1 MHILK
6 RGFFAAISA
15 VKNSHPG
22 DYSSWTAE
30 NQTVHMNSG

>member
-15 VKNSHPG
+15 VKKAILEIIYLG
-22 DYSSWTAE
+22 MQKIKQAI
-30 NQTVHMNSG
+30 

>member
-6 RGFFAAISA
+6 RGFSAAISA

-22 DYSSWTAE
+22 DYSSWNAE
-30 NQTVHMNSG
+30 NQTGHMNSG